1 MSYFIENGSRRNCK
15 ELNEDTKFSRQSD
28 NYKRINIPN
37 SLAITQ
43 NDDRV
48 LMEIEIQL
56 EGLKTLLQKNEQYG
70 QKLRL
75 TLQKINEKHKSNIEK
90 LKELHQK
97 KNEMQQKAKVSKYG
111 FLATYGQ
118 NLYGHKI
125 QGISFY
131 QFESYQRLD
140 CIQAFELMS
149 KKNNKMLKQ
158 NHHHHM
164 NSYYSLDSDKVIEPI
179 KEEKLQKFF
188 DKLPLLKSKFTKQY
202 KSAPKS
208 LNQQSQYLDIK
219 EEMSNSNIDGLK
231 KLEISENSTCLFQEF
246 TDSAKK
252 EFLILLIFN
261 FLDEQ
266 IELSNNKQN
275 QQNTSAVKKQ
285 IQQSNEEVFKQILSA
300 PSQIYHYIDWIEFAK
315 FANLIINKY
324 GATSTVGY
332 VEALDIFS
340 IFKQL
345 FIQLGEQFVVSILNQ
360 QYPSSSAECA
370 SNSSMTQSPVHT
382 IKSKKSCKK
391 NSQSQ
396 SNTAVEV
403 FEEGTRKKGRKENSS
418 QLIKEYM
425 VGNFSDSKQISNF
438 LSQIEIQPSEWT
450 RQDDDKLIKA
460 VQIFGEKRWGQV
472 STLLNGKEHT
482 DIVQRWVKFLNPR
495 IEKGRWSLRE
505 DIKLAVLYEF
515 YTSCKE
521 KIENKT
527 WCLIANHFTNRT
539 EVQIRERWCNLL
551 DPKMKFTSW
560 SQQEDITLLQLGV
573 KYQGQWAKISRELE
587 NKTDNQVLRRWKLL
601 LSDRYNINLIKFL
614 ELGSINL
621 RKEYLKHHGLLEEYP
636 IQKSLI
642 LNEQK
647 MKYDINPQQI
657 NVKEENQELSF
668 FLPQIKN
675 EATSSQVPEQIN
687 IFKEYSFSCDYQYN
701 IQQEEQSNI
710 STSEKQFQTI
720 EQSKIKNPQH
730 FTLKRDDENCNQM
743 EIEQQIEQPEK
754 KQNKFNEIIR
764 ISSASTSIPHKT
776 KNIFKLIK
784 LTPPLANQIR
794 KDNLKRREKKKY
806 KKKPSGYKQKQF
818 LVSASQID
826 NTSTFRSNYGED
838 DDSDDNSQSAMNFT
852 EYQSDTNNN
861 DPSSYNIAT
870 PSGIKK
876 KIVKKSQHNP
886 SISQSLLKIQNEE
899 EGGYQSESEGSE
911 IPSN

>member
-15 ELNEDTKFSRQSD
+15 QLNEENQFSRQSD
-28 NYKRINIPN
+28 NYKRINIPM

-43 NDDRV
+43 NDDTQ
-48 LMEIEIQL
+48 LMEIEVQL

-75 TLQKINEKHKSNIEK
+75 TLQKIDEKHKSNIEK

-97 KNEMQQKAKVSKYG
+97 KNEMQQKAKVNKYG

-131 QFESYQRLD
+131 SFETYQRLD

-158 NHHHHM
+158 NHHHLM
-164 NSYYSLDSDKVIEPI
+164 NSYYSLDSDKVIEPN
-179 KEEKLQKFF
+179 KEEKLQNFF
-188 DKLPLLKSKFTKQY
+188 DKLPLLKSKFTKQQ
-202 KSAPKS
+202 KSASKS
-208 LNQQSQYLDIK
+208 SVNQQSQYLDVK
-219 EEMSNSNIDGLK
+219 EEMSSIYNMDGQK
-231 KLEISENSTCLFQEF
+231 KFETSDNSTSLYQEF
-246 TDSAKK
+246 IESAKK

-275 QQNTSAVKKQ
+275 QQSSSTAKKQ
-285 IQQSNEEVFKQILSA
+285 IQQNNDEIVKQILSA

-324 GATSTVGY
+324 GATSMVGY

-345 FIQLGEQFVVSILNQ
+345 FIQFGEQFVFSILNSQ
-360 QYPSSSAECA
+360 NSQSNAECA
-370 SNSSMTQSPVHT
+370 SNSSMTQSPIHT

-391 NSQSQ
+391 SSQPQ
-396 SNTAVEV
+396 SNTAVDV
-403 FEEGTRKKGRKENSS
+403 YEEGTRKKGRKENSTS
-418 QLIKEYM
+418 LIKEYM

-450 RQDDDKLIKA
+450 RQDDEKLIKA

-560 SQQEDITLLQLGV
+560 SKQEDTTLLQLGV

-601 LSDRYNINLIKFL
+601 LSDRYNINLIKYL

-621 RKEYLKHHGLLEEYP
+621 RKEYLKHHGLIEDYP
-636 IQKSLI
+636 IYKSHI
-642 LNEQK
+642 QNEQNLQNDL
-647 MKYDINPQQI
+647 YPQPI

-675 EATSSQVPEQIN
+675 ETTSSQIPEQIN
-687 IFKEYSFSCDYQYN
+687 IFKDYSFSCAYQYK
-701 IQQEEQSNI
+701 IQQVEQSNFN
-710 STSEKQFQTI
+710 TLEKQFNTI
-720 EQSKIKNPQH
+720 EQPKIQNPKK
-730 FTLKRDDENCNQM
+730 FTLKRDDEDDNQM
-743 EIEQQIEQPEK
+743 EIEQPEK
-754 KQNKFNEIIR
+754 KQNKFDEIIR
-764 ISSASTSIPHKT
+764 ISSLSASIPHKT

-784 LTPPLANQIR
+784 LTPSLANQIR

-806 KKKPSGYKQKQF
+806 KQKPAGYKQRQF

-861 DPSSYNIAT
+861 DPSSYNIST

-876 KIVKKSQHNP
+876 KIAKKNQHIPNV
-886 SISQSLLKIQNEE
+886 SQSLLKIQNEE
-899 EGGYQSESEGSE
+899 EGGYQSGSEGSE

>member
-15 ELNEDTKFSRQSD
+15 ELNEENQFSRQSD
-28 NYKRINIPN
+28 NYKRINIPM

-43 NDDRV
+43 NDDRQ

-97 KNEMQQKAKVSKYG
+97 KNEMQQKAKVNKYG

-131 QFESYQRLD
+131 QFENYQRLD

-188 DKLPLLKSKFTKQY
+188 VKLQILKSKFTKQQ
-202 KSAPKS
+202 KSASKS
-208 LNQQSQYLDIK
+208 LSQQNQYLEIK
-219 EEMSNSNIDGLK
+219 EEMSSIYNMDSQKNAEASD
-231 KLEISENSTCLFQEF
+231 NSTNLYQQEE
-246 TDSAKK
+246 SAKK

-275 QQNTSAVKKQ
+275 QQNSNATKKQ
-285 IQQSNEEVFKQILSA
+285 IQQNNDDIFKQILSA
-300 PSQIYHYIDWIEFAK
+300 PSQIYHYIDWIEFSK

-324 GATSTVGY
+324 GATSMVGY

-345 FIQLGEQFVVSILNQ
+345 FIQFGEQFVFSILS
-360 QYPSSSAECA
+360 QYNSSSNAECA
-370 SNSSMTQSPVHT
+370 SNSSMTQSPIHT
-382 IKSKKSCKK
+382 IKSKKNSKK
-391 NSQSQ
+391 NSSTQ
-396 SNTAVEV
+396 SNTAVEAY
-403 FEEGTRKKGRKENSS
+403 EEGTRKKGRKENSS

-425 VGNFSDSKQISNF
+425 LGNFSDSKQISNF

-450 RQDDDKLIKA
+450 RQDDEKLIRA

-560 SQQEDITLLQLGV
+560 SKQEDITLLELGV

-614 ELGSINL
+614 ELGNINL
-621 RKEYLKHHGLLEEYP
+621 RKEYLKHHGLLEDFP
-636 IQKSLI
+636 IQKSHTQ
-642 LNEQK
+642 NEQK
-647 MKYDINPQQI
+647 EYSDMQSQHI

-668 FLPQIKN
+668 FLPQINN
-675 EATSSQVPEQIN
+675 EGTSQVPEQIN
-687 IFKEYSFSCDYQYN
+687 IFKEYSFSCAYQYN
-701 IQQEEQSNI
+701 IQQEEQSNQTI
-710 STSEKQFQTI
+710 SEKQSNTI
-720 EQSKIKNPQH
+720 EQPKTKNPKQ
-730 FTLKRDDENCNQM
+730 FTLKRDDEDNNQM
-743 EIEQQIEQPEK
+743 EIEEPEK

-764 ISSASTSIPHKT
+764 ISSVSASIPHKT

-784 LTPPLANQIR
+784 LSPSLANQIR

-806 KKKPSGYKQKQF
+806 KKKPAGYKQRQF

-861 DPSSYNIAT
+861 DPSSYNISN
-870 PSGIKK
+870 PLGIKK

-886 SISQSLLKIQNEE
+886 NASQSLLKIQNEE
-899 EGGYQSESEGSE
+899 EAGYQSESEGSE